1 MGENIS
7 IEYTGGEHA
16 MRLSYGLNL
25 EQTQKLI
32 MTPELRQAITVLQL
46 SAVDLTQYVENAML
60 ENPLLEVKEDTAAE
74 EMADSK
80 EDGKSEKDQDDFA
93 SEWCEYLS
101 ESGHFDRSSDRSW
114 TDPDEDERY
123 NFEHF
128 VAQVP
133 SLNEHLNFQL
143 HLAFSRPR
151 DLEIGEFLIGNI
163 NERGYLQISLDDIE
177 QLYGCSLEETERI
190 LKVIQTFD
198 PPGVG
203 ARDLPECLLIQI
215 EQRGLYTPKLE
226 KLVRCFLDDLAN
238 GNLPKIA
245 AALDVTTQ
253 EVQHLSD
260 LIKTLDPIPGRNFS
274 RPGENRYITPD
285 VVVEKLDDDYVI
297 IINDVSVPRLMVNK
311 TYQTLLKHSELCD
324 QSTTEFI
331 QNKLKSAIWLIRS
344 IEQRRLTLYKVVSCI
359 VDFQREFLE
368 YGVKHLKPLNMKQ
381 VAEVVDM
388 HESTV
393 SRAIANKYVQTPQGL
408 FDLKFFFTSG
418 VENVL
423 KGKMVAAESIKE
435 VLKELVAS
443 EDPRHPYSDQDL
455 CQMLQ
460 AKGISIARR
469 TVAKY
474 RNEIGILPMR
484 QRKRYK

>member
-1 MGENIS
+1 
-7 IEYTGGEHA
+7 
-16 MRLSYGLNL
+16 
-25 EQTQKLI
+25 

-46 SAVDLTQYVENAML
+46 SALDLTQYVENAML
-60 ENPLLEVKEDTAAE
+60 ENPLLEVSEDTEAG
-74 EMADSK
+74 EMADSGGD
-80 EDGKSEKDQDDFA
+80 EKSEKDQDDFA
-93 SEWCEYLS
+93 SEWCDYLS
-101 ESGHFDRSSDRSW
+101 ESGNFDRSSGRSW
-114 TDPDEDERY
+114 SDPDESERY

-133 SLNEHLNFQL
+133 SLNEHLGLQL
-143 HLAFSRPR
+143 RLAFSRPR

-163 NERGYLQISLDDIE
+163 NDRGYLQIDLDDME
-177 QLYGCSLEETERI
+177 QLYNYPVGETERI

-203 ARDLPECLLIQI
+203 ARDLAECLLIQLD
-215 EQRGLYTPKLE
+215 QRGLHTPKLE
-226 KLVRCFLDDLAN
+226 KLVRYFLDDLAN

-245 AALDVTTQ
+245 TALGVTTS
-253 EVQHLSD
+253 EVQHMAD
-260 LIKTLDPIPGRNFS
+260 LIQTLDPIPGRNFS

-285 VVVEKLDDDYVI
+285 VAVKKVDDDYVI
-297 IINDVSVPRLMVNK
+297 IINDVSVPRLMVNR
-311 TYQTLLKHSELCD
+311 TYQTLLKRQELCD
-324 QSTTEFI
+324 QGTTEFI

-344 IEQRRLTLYKVVSCI
+344 IEQRRLTLYRVVSSI
-359 VDFQREFLE
+359 VEFQREFFE
-368 YGVKHLKPLNMKQ
+368 HGVKHLKPLNMKQ
-381 VAEVVDM
+381 VADEIDM

-418 VENVL
+418 VENVIA
-423 KGKMVAAESIKE
+423 GKMVAAESIKE
-435 VLKELVAS
+435 VLKELIAN
-443 EDPRHPYSDQDL
+443 EDPCHPHSDKEL
-455 CQMLQ
+455 CKMLQ

-484 QRKRYK
+484 QRKRYR